1 MPIETYISTIILNVS
16 GLNVPTKRHRLAES
30 IHTQTHT
37 KPIYIPTTKD
47 LLHALNL
54 HWSSILHMVTYVL
67 QCYSLK
73 SSHPHLLPH
82 SSKVCSLYLYCF
94 CCLAYRTIV
103 TIFLNPIYMH
113 QYTISLFPL
122 LPSSLCL
129 ITVSLISMCFDE
141 FLIGFILYGTA
152 LLGLDWLFPFPC
164 WGSFQL

>member
-1 MPIETYISTIILNVS
+1 MHQHESAMGAHVSPHADPHSHLPPNPIPLSYPRTLVLS
-16 GLNVPTKRHRLAES
+16 
-30 IHTQTHT
+30 
-37 KPIYIPTTKD
+37 D

-113 QYTISLFPL
+113 QYTISLFHL

-152 LLGLDWLFPFPC
+152 LLGLD
-164 WGSFQL
+164 